1 MARQLRGL
9 PPAPLAEPP
18 SESGPSVTIFPR
30 EWMRD
35 PHSRWLHEYP
45 SDLPWD
51 DPALIK
57 AMFAMLH

>member
-1 MARQLRGL
+1 M
-9 PPAPLAEPP
+9 P
-18 SESGPSVTIFPR
+18 SDSGPSVAIFPR
-30 EWMRD
+30 EWQRD
-35 PHSRWLHEYP
+35 PRSRWLHEYP